1 MDQEEKQANLE
12 RVAGEVRKLAEPLNL
27 TELET
32 EGVIIKDGDWYRVNS
47 FEALPENA
55 SNRIAQ
61 LEQDD
66 HGIKVKFLDP
76 TKFEAVVKK
85 LDQHGL

>member
-27 TELET
+27 SELEA
-32 EGVIIKDGDWYRVNS
+32 EGVITKDGDWYRVNS
-47 FEALPENA
+47 FEALPKSA

>member
-1 MDQEEKQANLE
+1 MNPDEKQVNLE
-12 RVAGEVRKLAEPLNL
+12 RIAGEVRKLAEPLNL

-32 EGVIIKDGDWYRVNS
+32 EGVITKDGDWYRVNS